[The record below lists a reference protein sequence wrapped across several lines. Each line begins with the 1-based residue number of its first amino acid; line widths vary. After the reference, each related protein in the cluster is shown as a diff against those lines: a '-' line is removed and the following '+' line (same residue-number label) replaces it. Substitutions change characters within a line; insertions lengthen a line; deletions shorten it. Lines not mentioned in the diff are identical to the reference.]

1 MATIGHY
8 SIKVRQPRNSEFE
21 EVLSLNS
28 GGITRFLGN
37 GKILTG
43 SGGEFTTW
51 DYKRAVSQAFNGRF
65 FQLKNGDIAISS
77 YDKTDILDSNSQVKL
92 TLNDGSLDQLKIL
105 EDGNIVTDDYDYYG
119 RVKIWNFQG
128 REIAKLNTPR
138 GLVNRENLVL
148 LDGNNLAVSEGG
160 DIKFFN
166 SEGQPI
172 QSLKHG
178 GIDIDRLE
186 LLPNGN
192 LVSTSEDKTIIWD
205 LDLDNLIKKGCGL
218 LRPYLD
224 NPDAGLAPEQLNV
237 CKPRK

>member
-1 MATIGHY
+1 
-8 SIKVRQPRNSEFE
+8 
-21 EVLSLNS
+21 
-28 GGITRFLGN
+28 
-37 GKILTG
+37 
-43 SGGEFTTW
+43 
-51 DYKRAVSQAFNGRF
+51 
-65 FQLKNGDIAISS
+65 
-77 YDKTDILDSNSQVKL
+77 
-92 TLNDGSLDQLKIL
+92 
-105 EDGNIVTDDYDYYG
+105 
-119 RVKIWNFQG
+119 VKIWNFQGREIARLTEAEIRYFEIFEIEIFENNKIITLEKDGQVKLWDSQG